1 MIKATQ
7 RIATSLSVA
16 LTALISA
23 ACSPVNLLNSVI
35 PSHGYQLHANI
46 AYGHASR
53 QRLDVYQPVQ
63 PTSQKRPVIVF
74 FYGGSWD
81 SGDKKDYLF
90 VAEAFTSKG
99 FVTVIPDYRVYP
111 EVKFPQVM
119 EDPAY
124 AAKWVKLHIAEFG
137 GDANQVYLVGH
148 SAGAHLAVMLGLN
161 ASYLDLVGLHTSDFK
176 ATIGLAG
183 PYDFLPLTSDR
194 LKTIFGPE
202 EVRWQSQPIAYVN
215 GQNQPMLL
223 LVGMQD
229 GTVWP
234 RNSINLAN
242 KIKAHQGP
250 VQMIQYPRY
259 GHIDMVAKLAKPLR
273 GNSTLLEDVV
283 HFILQQS
290 TPLQVTR

>member
-7 RIATSLSVA
+7 KIATSLGVA
-16 LTALISA
+16 MAALISA

-35 PSHGYQLHANI
+35 PSHGYQLHADI

-63 PTSQKRPVIVF
+63 PSSNKRPVIVF

-111 EVKFPQVM
+111 EVAFPQLM

-124 AAKWVKLHIAEFG
+124 ATKWVKLHIAEFG

-148 SAGAHLAVMLGLN
+148 SAGAHLAVMLALN
-161 ASYLDLVGLHTSDFK
+161 AHYLDAVGLQSTDFK

-194 LKTIFGPE
+194 LKAIFGAE
-202 EVRWQSQPIAYVN
+202 DERWRSQPIEYVN

-223 LVGMQD
+223 MVGMQD

-234 RNSINLAN
+234 RNAINLAS
-242 KIKAHQGP
+242 KINAHQGP
-250 VQMIQYPRY
+250 VQIMRYPNY

-273 GNSTLLEDVV
+273 GNSTLLDDIV
-283 HFILQQS
+283 HFIAQQ
-290 TPLQVTR
+290 PH

>member
-1 MIKATQ
+1 MLKATQ
-7 RIATSLSVA
+7 KIATSLGLAVASVI
-16 LTALISA
+16 TT

-35 PSHGYQLHANI
+35 PSNGYQLHQDI
-46 AYGHASR
+46 AYGHSHR

-63 PTSQKRPVIVF
+63 VSKHKRPVIVF

-124 AAKWVKLHIAEFG
+124 AAKWVKLHINQFG

-148 SAGAHLAVMLGLN
+148 SAGAHLAVMLSLN
-161 ASYLDLVGLHTSDFK
+161 DAYLALAGIQKTDFK

-194 LKTIFGPE
+194 LKEIFGAE
-202 EVRWQSQPIAYVN
+202 DQRWRSQPIAYVN

-223 LVGMQD
+223 LVGLQD

-234 RNSINLAN
+234 RNSIHLAK
-242 KIKAHQGP
+242 KIKAHQGQ
-250 VQMIQYPRY
+250 VEVIQYPRY

-273 GNSTLLEDVV
+273 GNSTLLDDIVA
-283 HFILQQS
+283 FIAQQ
-290 TPLQVTR
+290 